1 MSITRRFLPPLTRS
15 SMQELSLKEVYET
28 IRMTKRDNFDI
39 RTTTLG
45 VNLLPAIGHNPQST
59 NRKVAKLLKDA
70 GKDLVSKAEK
80 ISDEFGIP
88 IVNKRITITPAS
100 IILSNLLT
108 HDKERDIEICRSF
121 AETLDAVADDIGIDF
136 IGGFGCL
143 SENGATY
150 ADKVLVDSLPRVM
163 MSTKKVCAFI
173 SLASTKA
180 GINMPL
186 VMKTGKIIKE
196 IADNTKSAIGC
207 AKLVVFANAVND
219 NPFMAGGFHGIPC
232 GDRVINVGISGPGV
246 VRSMVES
253 LPKDLPLD
261 DLANE
266 IKKTAFR
273 ITRAGEL
280 VGKAVARELKVK
292 FGSVDVS
299 LAPTTQ
305 VGDSVG
311 EILELMGLESVGTHG
326 TTAALMLLTDAV
338 KKGGIMASANVG
350 GLSGAFIPV
359 SEDRVLSDSVK
370 RNCLTIDKLEA
381 MTAICSV
388 GLDMVAIP
396 GNTKTTTIAGII
408 ADEMAIGCMNHKTT
422 AVRIIPV
429 PGKKAG
435 GKVDWGGL
443 LGGAYI
449 VPVHKEKC
457 DGLVW
462 RKGHIPAPL
471 TSFKN

>member
-1 MSITRRFLPPLTRS
+1 
-15 SMQELSLKEVYET
+15 MQELSLKEVYET

-45 VNLLPAIGHNPQST
+45 VDLLPAIGSNIQST
-59 NRKVAKLLKDA
+59 CKKTVKLLKDV
-70 GKDLVSKAEK
+70 GKDLVYKAGK
-80 ISDEFGIP
+80 VSDEFGIP
-88 IVNKRITITPAS
+88 IINKRITITPAS
-100 IILSNLLT
+100 IILSNLFT
-108 HDKERDIEICRSF
+108 KNKAEDIGICLAF
-121 AETLDAVADDIGIDF
+121 AEALDEAARDLGIDF

-150 ADKVLVDSLPRVM
+150 ADKVIIDSLPQVL
-163 MSTKKVCAFI
+163 SKTEKVCAFV

-180 GINMPL
+180 GINMPMI
-186 VMKTGKIIKE
+186 MKTGKAIKE
-196 IADNTKSAIGC
+196 ISENSKNAIGC

-219 NPFMAGGFHGIPC
+219 NPFMAGGFHGLPC
-232 GDRVINVGISGPGV
+232 KDTVINVGISGPGV
-246 VRSMVES
+246 VRSMMES
-253 LPKDLPLD
+253 LPKDMPLD
-261 DLANE
+261 ELANE
-266 IKKTAFR
+266 IKKTAFK

-280 VGKAVARELKVK
+280 VGRAVARELKVK

-311 EILELMGLESVGTHG
+311 EILELMGLEAVGTHG

-359 SEDRVLSDSVK
+359 SEDRVLSESVK
-370 RNCLTIDKLEA
+370 KKCLSLDKLEA
-381 MTAICSV
+381 LTAICSV
-388 GLDMVAIP
+388 GLDMVAVP
-396 GNTKTTTIAGII
+396 GDTRTTTIAAII
-408 ADEMAIGCMNHKTT
+408 ADEMAIGVMNHKTVG
-422 AVRIIPV
+422 VRIIPV

-435 GKVDWGGL
+435 DKVVWGGL

-449 VPVHKEKC
+449 LPLHKEKA

-471 TSFKN
+471 TGFRN

>member
-1 MSITRRFLPPLTRS
+1 ME
-15 SMQELSLKEVYET
+15 ELSLEEVYDT
-28 IRMTKRDNFDI
+28 IRMTRRDNFDI

-45 VNLLPAIGHNPQST
+45 IDLLPAIGST
-59 NRKVAKLLKDA
+59 IQMTCKKVEKLIKES
-70 GKDLVSKAEK
+70 GKDLVNKAEK
-80 ISDEFGIP
+80 VSNEYGIP
-88 IVNKRITITPAS
+88 IINKRITITPAA
-100 IILSNLLT
+100 IVLANLFT
-108 HDKERDIEICRSF
+108 HHKEKDIEICVQF
-121 AETLDAVADDIGIDF
+121 AKTLDKVADDLGIDF

-143 SENGATY
+143 SDHGATY
-150 ADKVLVDSLPRVM
+150 ADKILIDSLPRVM
-163 MSTKKVCAFI
+163 AETRKVCAFV

-186 VMKTGKIIKE
+186 VMKVGKIIKE
-196 IADNTKSAIGC
+196 IAENTEDAIGC

-219 NPFMAGGFHGIPC
+219 NPFMAGGFHGLPC
-232 GDRVINVGISGPGV
+232 KEKVINVGISGPGV
-246 VRSMVES
+246 VRSTVES

-261 DLANE
+261 ELANE

-280 VGKAVARELKVK
+280 IGKAVAKEMKVK
-292 FGSVDVS
+292 FGSVDIS

-311 EILELMGLESVGTHG
+311 EILELMGLEMVGTHG

-359 SEDRVLSDSVK
+359 SEDRVLSESV
-370 RNCLTIDKLEA
+370 RQHCLTLDKLEA

-396 GNTKTTTIAGII
+396 GDTRTTTIAGII
-408 ADEMAIGCMNHKTT
+408 ADEMAIGVMNHKTT
-422 AVRIIPV
+422 AVRLIPV

-435 GKVDWGGL
+435 DKVDWGGL

-449 VPVHKEKC
+449 VPVHKQKS

-462 RKGHIPAPL
+462 RKGHIPAPI

>member
-1 MSITRRFLPPLTRS
+1 MS
-15 SMQELSLKEVYET
+15 ELSLEEIYDT

-45 VNLLPAIGHNPQST
+45 VDLLPAIGEDLEST
-59 NRKVAKLLKDA
+59 SRKTVKLLKDV
-70 GKDLVSKAEK
+70 GRDLVFKAEK
-80 ISDEFGIP
+80 VSREFGIP
-88 IVNKRITITPAS
+88 IINKRITITPAS
-100 IILSNLLT
+100 IILSNLFT
-108 HDKERDIEICRSF
+108 HQKEKDIEICVSY
-121 AETLDAVADDIGIDF
+121 AKTLDKVAGELGIDF

-143 SENGATY
+143 CEYGATY
-150 ADKVLVDSLPRVM
+150 ADKILIESLPQVM
-163 MSTKKVCAFI
+163 AKTEKVCAFV

-186 VMKTGKIIKE
+186 IMKVGKVIKE
-196 IADNTKSAIGC
+196 ISENSKDAIGC
-207 AKLVVFANAVND
+207 AKLVVFSNAVND

-232 GDRVINVGISGPGV
+232 KDKVINVGISGPGV
-246 VRSMVES
+246 VRSMVEA
-253 LPKDLPLD
+253 LPSDLPLD
-261 DLANE
+261 ELANE
-266 IKKTAFR
+266 IKKTAFK
-273 ITRAGEL
+273 ITRAGEI
-280 VGKAVARELKVK
+280 VGRAVARELKVK
-292 FGSVDVS
+292 FGSVDIS

-305 VGDSVG
+305 IGDSVG

-359 SEDRVLSDSVK
+359 SEDRVLSESVNK
-370 RNCLTIDKLEA
+370 GCLTLDKLEA

-396 GNTKTTTIAGII
+396 GDTRTTTIAAII
-408 ADEMAIGCMNHKTT
+408 ADEMAIGVMNHKTT

-435 GKVDWGGL
+435 EEVNWGGL
-443 LGGAYI
+443 LGGACI
-449 VPVHKEKC
+449 VSVHQEKS

-462 RKGHIPAPL
+462 RKGHIPAPI

>member
-1 MSITRRFLPPLTRS
+1 
-15 SMQELSLKEVYET
+15 MQELSLKEIYET
-28 IRMTKRDNFDI
+28 IRMTRRDNFDI
-39 RTTTLG
+39 RTITLG
-45 VNLLPAIGHNPQST
+45 VDLLPAIGQSIEAT
-59 NRKVAKLLKDA
+59 NQKTKKILISA
-70 GKDLVSKAEK
+70 GKDLAHKAEK
-80 ISDEFGIP
+80 ISNQFGIP

-100 IILSNLLT
+100 ILLSNLFT
-108 HDKERDIEICRSF
+108 QNKERDIEICISF
-121 AETLDAVADDIGIDF
+121 AKNLDDIADELGIDF
-136 IGGFGCL
+136 IGGFGCI
-143 SENGATY
+143 SEHGMTY
-150 ADKVLVDSLPRVM
+150 AEKILIESLPKAM
-163 MSTKKVCAFI
+163 KETEKVCAFV

-186 VMKTGKIIKE
+186 VMKMGKIIKE
-196 IADNTKSAIGC
+196 ISENTKSAIGC

-232 GDRVINVGISGPGV
+232 KDRVINVGISGPGV
-246 VRSMVES
+246 VRSMIKS

-261 DLANE
+261 ELANE
-266 IKKTAFR
+266 IKKTAFK

-280 VGKAVARELKVK
+280 VGKAVARDLKVK
-292 FGSVDVS
+292 FGSVDIS

-305 VGDSVG
+305 AGDSVG
-311 EILELMGLESVGTHG
+311 EILELMGLETVGTHG

-359 SEDRVLSDSVK
+359 SEDKILSEAVGK
-370 RNCLTIDKLEA
+370 KCLTLDKLEA
-381 MTAICSV
+381 MTSICSV

-396 GNTKTTTIAGII
+396 GDVKTTTIAGII
-408 ADEMAIGCMNHKTT
+408 ADEMAIGVMNHKTT

-435 GKVDWGGL
+435 EKVSWGGL
-443 LGGAYI
+443 LGEAYI
-449 VPVHKEKC
+449 VSVHKEKS
-457 DGLVW
+457 DGFVW
-462 RKGHIPAPL
+462 RKGHIPAPI